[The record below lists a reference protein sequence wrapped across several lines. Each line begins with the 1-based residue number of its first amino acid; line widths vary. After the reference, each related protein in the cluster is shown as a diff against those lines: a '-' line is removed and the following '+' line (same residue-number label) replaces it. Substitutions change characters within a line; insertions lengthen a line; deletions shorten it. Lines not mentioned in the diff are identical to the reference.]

1 MKKLICLA
9 LAALMLML
17 TASCGAGEPQMIY
30 KDTLVI
36 TNEEKTFEGAKERY
50 RAVLESLKTRVTL
63 LEESHNQSVRIE
75 NPDSYF
81 LDDNYILRSFDP
93 FTVSSFEMTDK
104 VNDSVSAEN
113 APDIF
118 KDDAENSSVI
128 FTREDS
134 GYTLRFMNEGLTA
147 SYKTE
152 YDSKTDS
159 FRFTYNEDGQ
169 SPELKSEFLEFITV
183 SSGAYIIQSNKSRCY
198 IEYDENG
205 NIVTFTCSTL
215 KDKEYSLQDSV
226 FGSSAAALTVFR
238 SRIDNGKKTDYESIR
253 EYSEGVLT
261 HIDTVEDKVNEIQ
274 IYADIY
280 ASAFVQ

>member
-9 LAALMLML
+9 LAVMMLML
-17 TASCGAGEPQMIY
+17 TACGDGEPKTIY

-50 RAVLESLKTRVTL
+50 RAVLESLRTRVTL
-63 LEESHNQSVRIE
+63 LEESHNQSVKLE

-93 FTVSSFEMTDK
+93 FAVASFEMTDK
-104 VNDSVSAEN
+104 INDSVTPES

-118 KDDAENSSVI
+118 KDDAGNSSVI
-128 FTREDS
+128 FSRDGS
-134 GYTLRFMNEGLTA
+134 GYILQFMNEGLTSTYQA
-147 SYKTE
+147 E
-152 YDSKTDS
+152 YDAKTDS
-159 FRFTYNEDGQ
+159 FRFIYNEDGQ
-169 SPELKSEFLEFITV
+169 TPELKSEFLEFITV
-183 SSGAYIIQSNKSRCY
+183 SDGTYIIQSNKSRCY
-198 IEYDENG
+198 IVYDEDG
-205 NIVTFTCSTL
+205 NIVSFTCSTL
-215 KDKEYSLQDSV
+215 KEKEYTPDDSV
-226 FGSSAAALTVFR
+226 YGASAATLTVFK
-238 SRIDNGKKTDYESIR
+238 SKIDNGKKTDYESIR